1 MQLITVA
8 TASAPFLTT
17 GALLAGA
24 DRQDA
29 ALRRVDDRGE
39 LLDAEHAEVGD
50 REGAALELL
59 ELQLAGAG
67 ARGEVLHLGGDLPPG
82 PCCRPC

>member
-8 TASAPFLTT
+8 TASCAVLDDR
-17 GALLAGA
+17 ALLAGA
-24 DRQDA
+24 DREDA

-39 LLDAEHAEVGD
+39 LADAVHAEIGD
-50 REGAALELL
+50 RERAALELL

-67 ARGEVLHLGGDLPPG
+67 ARGEVLGLGGDLPPA
-82 PCCRPC
+82 P